1 MEQTDNT
8 VGLSC
13 DLIIHPGESLAE
25 ALEER
30 NMTQS
35 ELAIRTGMS
44 ELYIEQVIKGQ
55 QDITPEFAS
64 KLEGTFG
71 IESLFWR
78 IMIESLTNIIKVI
91 SMTTD
96 GWPSIWRKIIDT
108 I

>member
-71 IESLFWR
+71 IESLFWMNLQKNYDR
-78 IMIESLTNIIKVI
+78 ELNEYNQSHFN
-91 SMTTD
+91 D
-96 GWPSIWRKIIDT
+96 N
-108 I
+108 

>member
-13 DLIIHPGESLAE
+13 DLIIHPGETLAE

-44 ELYIEQVIKGQ
+44 ELFIEQVIKGQ
-55 QDITPEFAS
+55 QDITPEFAL
-64 KLEGTFG
+64 KLEEAFG
-71 IESLFWR
+71 IESLFWMNLQKNYDR
-78 IMIESLTNIIKVI
+78 ELAAYMELH
-91 SMTTD
+91 
-96 GWPSIWRKIIDT
+96 GLEHQ
-108 I
+108 

>member
-13 DLIIHPGESLAE
+13 DLIIHPGETLAE

-35 ELAIRTGMS
+35 ELAIRTGMT

-55 QDITPEFAS
+55 QYITPEFAL
-64 KLEGTFG
+64 KLEGAFG
-71 IESLFWR
+71 IESLFWMNLQKNYAR
-78 IMIESLTNIIKVI
+78 ELAAYIEHHGLKHQ
-91 SMTTD
+91 
-96 GWPSIWRKIIDT
+96 
-108 I
+108 

>member
-55 QDITPEFAS
+55 QDITPAFAS

-71 IESLFWR
+71 IESLFWMNLQKNYDR
-78 IMIESLTNIIKVI
+78 ELNEYNQSHFN
-91 SMTTD
+91 D
-96 GWPSIWRKIIDT
+96 N
-108 I
+108 

>member
-13 DLIIHPGESLAE
+13 DLIIHPGETLAE

-35 ELAIRTGMS
+35 ELAERTGMS

-55 QDITPEFAS
+55 QDITSEFAL
-64 KLEGTFG
+64 KLEGAFG
-71 IESLFWR
+71 IESLFWMNLQKNYDR
-78 IMIESLTNIIKVI
+78 EIAAYMEFHGLKHQ
-91 SMTTD
+91 
-96 GWPSIWRKIIDT
+96 
-108 I
+108 

>member
-8 VGLSC
+8 VGLSR
-13 DLIIHPGESLAE
+13 DLIIHPGETLAE

-55 QDITPEFAS
+55 QDINPEFAS
-64 KLEGTFG
+64 KLEGAFG
-71 IESLFWR
+71 IESLFWMNLQKNYDR
-78 IMIESLTNIIKVI
+78 ELAAYMELHGLKHQ
-91 SMTTD
+91 
-96 GWPSIWRKIIDT
+96 
-108 I
+108 

>member
-13 DLIIHPGESLAE
+13 DLIIHPGETLEE
-25 ALEER
+25 ALEDR

-55 QDITPEFAS
+55 QDITPEVAL
-64 KLEGTFG
+64 KLEEAFG
-71 IESLFWR
+71 IESFFWMNLQKNYDR
-78 IMIESLTNIIKVI
+78 ELVAYMELHGLKHQ
-91 SMTTD
+91 
-96 GWPSIWRKIIDT
+96 
-108 I
+108 